1 MLGFQP
7 QISGVGS
14 DCSTNWATTFAN
26 RALKLNR
33 RGRHSIGPPLKKFK
47 NLLLLEWKFSS
58 SNTNNQTYPI
68 LSKLNNW
75 SLKIVLNWTF
85 YAWLAGRLQ
94 KGEFT
99 LISYCVSTIS
109 RTLVYESTHH
119 LLNMFQIIEVL
130 ETSGYENLIT
140 FAHGDAKP
148 NNFMFRNIEIDIEDL
163 VSWPLT
169 SFQPKI

>member
-1 MLGFQP
+1 M
-7 QISGVGS
+7 
-14 DCSTNWATTFAN
+14 
-26 RALKLNR
+26 
-33 RGRHSIGPPLKKFK
+33 
-47 NLLLLEWKFSS
+47 
-58 SNTNNQTYPI
+58 
-68 LSKLNNW
+68 
-75 SLKIVLNWTF
+75 
-85 YAWLAGRLQ
+85 Q

-99 LISYCVSTIS
+99 LISHCVSTIS
-109 RTLVYESTHH
+109 RTLVSESTHH

-169 SFQPKI
+169 SFQPKIQPKFHENLLELAQNYICSFLP